1 MLNILFVP
9 LVLSKVNL
17 PTPSSITT
25 SPAKVAFL
33 SPFKVRIA
41 ALSEFLLN
49 VKLPPVP
56 DVFPNSI
63 AASEPEA
70 AEVNLKYFAAPVFIL
85 PAKVAPLLVISNLS

>member
-1 MLNILFVP
+1 MSPPETVI
-9 LVLSKVNL
+9 
-17 PTPSSITT
+17 

-49 VKLPPVP
+49 VKPPPVP

-70 AEVNLKYFAAPVFIL
+70 AELNLKYFAAPVFIL
-85 PAKVAPLLVISNLS
+85 PAKVALPAADILNLYELLVTS